1 MELTNEPKTLN
12 DGYQRPLLEYHFF
25 FTERLI
31 LQTKTARTEQK
42 IQQKYHQP
50 EIVMDS
56 TSTVNEEEEQ
66 ETDSIAH
73 SNSRA
78 INELIND
85 E

>member
-1 MELTNEPKTLN
+1 
-12 DGYQRPLLEYHFF
+12 
-25 FTERLI
+25 
-31 LQTKTARTEQK
+31 
-42 IQQKYHQP
+42 
-50 EIVMDS
+50 MDS

-85 E
+85 EWHVWKASENARNIHQMPKWA

>member
-1 MELTNEPKTLN
+1 VELTNEPKTLN

-25 FTERLI
+25 YREINITK
-31 LQTKTARTEQK
+31 KTARTEQK